1 MNLTIIKFLS
11 QLKNASNSRK
21 ESIILKYNKSYVPL
35 LKILYKEGFILN
47 YSKTE
52 ENILI
57 RFRYYF
63 NIKSLQKL
71 KIISTISKPIFLNYF
86 EICKLYKKDK
96 VLIFSTSNG
105 FLTSLE
111 CTKLKIGGI
120 FLFIC

>member
-21 ESIILKYNKSYVPL
+21 EFIILKYNKSYIPL

-52 ENILI
+52 ENLLI

-71 KIISTISKPIFLNYF
+71 QIISTISKPIFLNYL
-86 EICKLYKKDK
+86 EISKLYKKDK
-96 VLIFSTSNG
+96 VLIFSTPNG

-111 CTKLKIGGI
+111 CTELKIGGI

>member
-1 MNLTIIKFLS
+1 MNLTILKFLS

-21 ESIILKYNKSYVPL
+21 EFIILNYNKSYTPL

-47 YSKTE
+47 FSKTE
-52 ENILI
+52 EKILI

-71 KIISTISKPIFLNYF
+71 KIISTLTKPIFLNYY

-96 VLIFSTSNG
+96 LLIFSTPKG
-105 FLTSLE
+105 FLTSSE
-111 CTKLKIGGI
+111 CTKLKTGGI